1 MPEPAA
7 SGQPITEPVLSTLRK
22 VRQTPRAGENRDVP
36 ADSAWLDLAAESI
49 AVKVRWMGVLLGV
62 ALVELRA
69 IQGASGGNL
78 LALRLLLAL
87 GALYA
92 LIDTSFSLRG
102 KVLLQRSPL
111 VISALESVF
120 IGLLCHFD
128 FGSGI
133 TSPFRYYYVLS
144 LVSCAIRHDRRTTY
158 LTWLL
163 HCLSYSTVPFTE
175 PTGWAV
181 FGWEYAVT
189 MVLLFWVTWA
199 STALAEL
206 LKRARQDLQTLNA
219 RLRNSHELL
228 EQRIAA
234 RTRELEEMQATL
246 LHQEKMAAFGLLA
259 AGIAHE
265 VGNPLAS
272 ISSLVQLLQRREQDN
287 YTRDKL
293 RLIDE
298 QLRRIQKILREL
310 VDFSRPARRQI
321 ERVQLNRVLDE
332 ALSIARYYKGG
343 KQRNLVVELEDDL
356 PSFTANRDQ
365 LVQLFLNLVLNAIDA
380 TERGGTVRVRAF
392 RTAGG
397 VEVCVEDDGPGV
409 PKELQAKV
417 FEPFFTTKRT
427 GTGLGLFVCRKI
439 VEQLGGTLRQHRS
452 ELGGAAFCVQL
463 PAAEPGRAEAA
474 SQVGAAA
481 AAE

>member
-1 MPEPAA
+1 MLDTWLKSRQAPAA
-7 SGQPITEPVLSTLRK
+7 PPCDGGDE
-22 VRQTPRAGENRDVP
+22 DVS
-36 ADSAWLDLAAESI
+36 ASSAWLDLAAESI
-49 AVKVRWMGVLLGV
+49 AVKVRWMGVVLGV

-69 IQGASGGNL
+69 AQGASGGNVA
-78 LALRLLLAL
+78 ALRLLLAL

-92 LIDTSFSLRG
+92 LVDTSFSLRG
-102 KVLLQRSPL
+102 RVLLQRSPL
-111 VISALESVF
+111 VISVLESVF

-158 LTWLL
+158 ATWLL

-175 PTGWAV
+175 PLGWAA
-181 FGWEYAVT
+181 FGWEYAIT

-206 LKRARQDLQTLNA
+206 LKRARRDLQILNA
-219 RLRNSHELL
+219 RLQSSHDLL

-272 ISSLVQLLQRREQDN
+272 ISSLVQLLQRREQDS

-293 RLIDE
+293 QLIE
-298 QLRRIQKILREL
+298 QQLRRIQTILREL
-310 VDFSRPARRQI
+310 VDFSRPSTRQI

-343 KQRNLVVELEDDL
+343 KQRNLVVELEPDL
-356 PSFTANRDQ
+356 PTFTANRDQ

-392 RTAGG
+392 RTEDA
-397 VEVCVEDDGPGV
+397 VEICVEDDGPGV
-409 PKELQAKV
+409 PQELAAKV

-439 VEQLGGTLRQHRS
+439 VEQLDGTLRLHRS

-463 PAAEPGRAEAA
+463 PVAREQRAVRQADTR
-474 SQVGAAA
+474 VGAIAGA
-481 AAE
+481 DS